1 MNIKDLFKQAENG
14 TLTYEQFEALTKE
27 HKAKFVDLAEGN
39 YVDKQKYNDDLSA
52 RDTRITTLDNTLKD
66 RNTDLANLQQQLSVA
81 GTDAAKLTEL
91 TNNFTELQKKYDSE
105 TKAYAKQL
113 KDQEYKF
120 AVTEFANK
128 QNFSSQA
135 AKRDFISSMLAK
147 KLQVENGVILGA
159 TDFMNAYSQENA
171 DAFKV
176 EQEQQDKKPHFAGP
190 TKPDSDNSTG
200 EKSLFNFQFTGVRP
214 HN

>member
-1 MNIKDLFKQAENG
+1 MNIKELFKYAENG
-14 TLTYEQFEALTKE
+14 SLTYDQFEALTKE
-27 HKAKFVDLAEGN
+27 HKVKFVDLSEGN
-39 YVDKQKYNDDLSA
+39 YVDKQKYTDDLSA
-52 RDTRITTLDNTLKD
+52 RDTRIATLDTTLKNRDN
-66 RNTDLANLQQQLSVA
+66 DLADLQQKLSVA
-81 GTDAAKLTEL
+81 GNDTVKLTEL

-147 KLQVENGVILGA
+147 KLQVADGVILGA

-176 EQEQQDKKPHFAGP
+176 DGAQSQEKKPHFAEP
-190 TKPDSDNSTG
+190 TNPGSAEKG
-200 EKSLFNFQFTGVRP
+200 EKNLFNFQFTGVRP